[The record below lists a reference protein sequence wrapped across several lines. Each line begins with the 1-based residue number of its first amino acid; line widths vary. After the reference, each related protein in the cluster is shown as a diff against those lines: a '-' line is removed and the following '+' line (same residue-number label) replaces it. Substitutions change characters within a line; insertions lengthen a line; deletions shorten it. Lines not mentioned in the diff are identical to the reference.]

1 MNKDDMN
8 SSEHDQIDANI
19 INYLSGKASNEE
31 IFQLEDWIKSSEQNR
46 MYYLQVKN
54 IWEVSGK
61 PFDPSDISTE
71 EALERVLKLNHIE
84 STKPGFWYYLQRVA
98 AVLIIP
104 LMLGS
109 FLWGRFIH
117 DSGKSGITDS
127 IVYNEIFAAYGTRS
141 TLILN
146 DGSKVWLNSGSSL
159 SYPVKFT
166 NQKRIV
172 KLKGEAYFEVH
183 SDLARPFIVQT
194 RSINVMATGTKFN
207 VQAFSASNETQ
218 VSLVTGKVSVNK
230 CAGENNIS
238 KIAELKPNQHLI
250 YNTVS
255 GEKELNNEDVY
266 RYIAWKDGKLIFR
279 GESLSS
285 IVDKISQLYNVEIE
299 MRGKNLQDFKYRAT
313 FQDES
318 LEEILKLL
326 KLSSPVD
333 YREVKRNPL
342 PDGSFPKKKIIIFS
356 TKK

>member
-1 MNKDDMN
+1 MNKDNMN
-8 SSEHDQIDANI
+8 SNEHDQIDAI
-19 INYLSGKASNEE
+19 LIHYLSGKASDEE
-31 IFQLEDWIKSSEQNR
+31 ILQLEDWIKSSEQNQI
-46 MYYLQVKN
+46 YYLQVKN
-54 IWEVSGK
+54 IWEISGK
-61 PFDPSDISTE
+61 PFNPSDISTE
-71 EALERVLKLNHIE
+71 VALEKVLKLNHIE
-84 STKPGFWYYLQRVA
+84 SEKPGFWYYIQRVA
-98 AVLIIP
+98 AILIIP
-104 LMLGS
+104 LVFGS
-109 FLWGRFIH
+109 FFWGKFSH
-117 DSGKSGITDS
+117 HPVKSDASGQE
-127 IVYNEIFAAYGTRS
+127 VYNEVFAAYGTRS

-172 KLKGEAYFEVH
+172 KLRGEAYFEVH
-183 SDLARPFIVQT
+183 SDISRPFIVQT
-194 RSINVMATGTKFN
+194 RSVNVMATGTKFN
-207 VQAFSASNETQ
+207 VQAFSACNETQ
-218 VSLVTGKVSVNK
+218 VSLLTGKVSVNK
-230 CAGENNIS
+230 CNGENGIS
-238 KIAELKPNQHLI
+238 KIAELRPNQHLI

-285 IVDKISQLYNVEIE
+285 IVYKISQLYNVEIE

-326 KLSSPVD
+326 KLSSPID

-356 TKK
+356 TRK